1 MDTVSTSEERME
13 NMNDELNHEVASK
26 TVALTFRAA
35 RLTKE
40 TLEKVLKKYLESRE
54 HKKGQ
59 AEPKHGKMKLDE
71 LVGQGQGATAIEVT
85 DNNIKSF
92 ERIAK
97 KYNVDFAVKK
107 DKTVQP
113 PKYMVFFKAKDTDVL
128 SQAFKEF
135 VKVNEKQKAKVSVRS
150 KLNNFMKQV
159 AQNKNKER
167 TRDKQKSRGQ
177 SL

>member
-1 MDTVSTSEERME
+1 
-13 NMNDELNHEVASK
+13 MNDELNHEVASK
-26 TVALTFRAA
+26 TVAITFRAA

-40 TLEKVLKKYLESRE
+40 TLEKALKKYLESRE
-54 HKKGQ
+54 QKKVQ
-59 AEPKHGKMKLDE
+59 SEPKHGKMKLDD

-85 DNNIKSF
+85 DNNIKAF

-150 KLNNFMKQV
+150 KLKKYMKQV
-159 AQNKNKER
+159 AQNKNRER